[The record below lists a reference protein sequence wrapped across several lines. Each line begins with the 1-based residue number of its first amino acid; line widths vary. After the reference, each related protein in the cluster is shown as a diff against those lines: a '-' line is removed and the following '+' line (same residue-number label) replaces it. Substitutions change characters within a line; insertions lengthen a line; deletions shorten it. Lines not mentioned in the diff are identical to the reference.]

1 MDLVVIS
8 FTTHVDLIS
17 DALRSGRRWC
27 AYARRRS
34 DFRMYLLLMPVK
46 VYTGAHFHDP
56 ARDPRPLS
64 YGDLHLRG
72 CARLSKDA
80 GSLIAVPETPSV
92 FHRRAQRNAFR
103 RRDARLQSRL
113 FAPGNQRLTRF
124 LRLSAMISHYFKIA
138 PKFSDCS

>member
-1 MDLVVIS
+1 MHAYEVRPRRD
-8 FTTHVDLIS
+8 HRGVDLIS

-64 YGDLHLRG
+64 SGDLHLRG

-113 FAPGNQRLTRF
+113 FVPEN
-124 LRLSAMISHYFKIA
+124 H
-138 PKFSDCS
+138 

>member
-1 MDLVVIS
+1 MHAYEVRPCKD
-8 FTTHVDLIS
+8 HRGVDLIS
-17 DALRSGRRWC
+17 DALRFGRRWC

-64 YGDLHLRG
+64 SGDLHLRG

-103 RRDARLQSRL
+103 PRDARLQSRL
-113 FAPGNQRLTRF
+113 FAPGNQRLTRNPSSN
-124 LRLSAMISHYFKIA
+124 RVS
-138 PKFSDCS
+138 

>member
-56 ARDPRPLS
+56 ARDPCPLS
-64 YGDLHLRG
+64 SGDLHLRG

-103 RRDARLQSRL
+103 RR
-113 FAPGNQRLTRF
+113 
-124 LRLSAMISHYFKIA
+124 
-138 PKFSDCS
+138 

>member
-1 MDLVVIS
+1 MTSPRLIYEVRPRKDLRG
-8 FTTHVDLIS
+8 VDLIS

-80 GSLIAVPETPSV
+80 GSLIAVPKMQSA
-92 FHRRAQRNAFR
+92 FHRPAQRYVFR
-103 RRDARLQSRL
+103 RRDARQQSRL
-113 FAPGNQRLTRF
+113 FARENPRLTRSPNSNP
-124 LRLSAMISHYFKIA
+124 L
-138 PKFSDCS
+138 C